1 LEIQPIGVRNV
12 VSQAV
17 VSPKVFTPNGDG
29 INDQATID
37 FTLFKVHTARP
48 VTVSLHSLDGRQVR
62 SITSTVTGGQQ
73 RFVWDGRDE
82 VGSVVPPGMYIASI
96 QAATDASSAVG
107 RNVALLVG
115 VAY

>member
-1 LEIQPIGVRNV
+1 
-12 VSQAV
+12 V

-37 FTLFKVHTARP
+37 FTLFKVHTVRP
-48 VTVSLHSLDGRQVR
+48 VTVSLHSLDGREVR

-73 RFVWDGRDE
+73 RFVWDGRDQ
-82 VGSVVPPGMYIASI
+82 VGAVVPPGMYIASI
-96 QAATDASSAVG
+96 EVSTDASDAVG
-107 RNVALLVG
+107 RQVALLVG